1 MALSIKNAETE
12 ALARQLAAARGQT
25 ITEAITTALRASLAA
40 PDASDDR
47 AGAKLERL
55 RRISADAGPRWPVD
69 QRDVDHGDLLYDDRG
84 LPR

>member
-12 ALARQLAAARGQT
+12 SLARQLAAARGQT

-40 PDASDDR
+40 PEPSDDR
-47 AGAKLERL
+47 AGAKFERL
-55 RRISADAGPRWPVD
+55 RRISADAGPRWPAD